1 MTMAFMRALAVQS
14 VTDPAAA
21 ARVLLGLRLPR
32 SVLWQGL
39 VLMAVLQAVI
49 YALSDLAFAEP
60 NPMRLLFGGPLQFFM
75 IALLGMVFFV
85 YVLQM
90 AGRLFGGQGELDDV
104 LAVMVWLNALRA
116 AAQVAMLV
124 LSLTVPMLAMVL
136 MLVVAFFGLYITMHF
151 INEALRL
158 KSLLRSFF
166 VLLVASLAM
175 GIALSILLSLV
186 GTPMPGA
193 NGHV

>member
-1 MTMAFMRALAVQS
+1 M
-14 VTDPAAA
+14 TDPAAA

-60 NPMRLLFGGPLQFFM
+60 NPMRVLFGGPLQFFV

-136 MLVVAFFGLYITMHF
+136 MLMVAFFGLYITMHF

-158 KSLLRSFF
+158 NSLLRSFF

>member
-1 MTMAFMRALAVQS
+1 MTMAFMRALALQS

-75 IALLGMVFFV
+75 IALLGMVLFV
-85 YVLQM
+85 YVLRM

-124 LSLTVPMLAMVL
+124 LSLTVPMVAMVL
-136 MLVVAFFGLYITMHF
+136 MLVVTFFGLYISMHF

-158 KSLLRSFF
+158 NSLLRSFF
-166 VLLVASLAM
+166 VLLVASLAI